1 MIPWKKQWKH
11 KIGLKKIWQG
21 QQTLKNIMRKK
32 ELTTKKNLK

>member
-1 MIPWKKQWKH
+1 MGTQNWIKKK
-11 KIGLKKIWQG
+11 LAG